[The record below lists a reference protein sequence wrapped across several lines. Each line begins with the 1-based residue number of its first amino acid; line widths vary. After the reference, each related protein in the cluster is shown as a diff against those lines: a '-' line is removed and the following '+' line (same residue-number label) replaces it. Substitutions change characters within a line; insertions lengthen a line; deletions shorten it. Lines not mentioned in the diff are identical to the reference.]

1 MFKIL
6 IVHVYWKFE
15 ELLQVFG
22 RHVASNRMVSGAY
35 KTEYGDGDDISKVIK
50 RVEVRGGFIM
60 AWETY
65 CVCSVSYYYY
75 ITPTVVGWWI
85 AILRFFF
92 TIIIILII
100 LPHIFVCSIS
110 RRCLDQTLWNLV
122 GISYAMWSCTFKCW
136 FFQNGCCCHGNG
148 QNSKKLKKHKNDHSR
163 LLAKQKLMK
172 LDRNNIH
179 I

>member
-50 RVEVRGGFIM
+50 RVEVRGCFIM

-65 CVCSVSYYYY
+65 CVCSVSYYV
-75 ITPTVVGWWI
+75 TPNAVGWRI

-92 TIIIILII
+92 LYYYYSYYYSSTHFCPLYFLEMPWSNFMKPCRNIICQVKLCWQGLI
-100 LPHIFVCSIS
+100 
-110 RRCLDQTLWNLV
+110 
-122 GISYAMWSCTFKCW
+122 
-136 FFQNGCCCHGNG
+136 
-148 QNSKKLKKHKNDHSR
+148 NSKCLPLPWKWPKC
-163 LLAKQKLMK
+163 
-172 LDRNNIH
+172 
-179 I
+179 